1 MVLVTYGIEMT
12 LLQLYNASK
21 QYGAKILFD
30 KAGFSVNQ
38 GEHVGVIGP
47 NGAGKTTL
55 FKIIVGLE
63 HLDTGEIT
71 KANGLRIGYLEQES
85 DWTVNV
91 NAEDYLKE
99 NCLKPIWEL
108 KQIGLG
114 LGLQETHFQAYLN
127 ELSGGFRM
135 RMKLLYLIGLEPDI
149 MLLDEPTNFLDLESI
164 LALEAFLQEH
174 KQAFLLISHDREFLR
189 RTTEYTLEV
198 EAGDIVKFPG
208 HIDDYFEQKAELMRQ
223 LEAKAV
229 QIENKRKH
237 IQDFV
242 DKFRS
247 KATKA
252 RQAQS
257 KLKSLDKLEKVEI
270 KKLPARAI
278 IHLPE
283 ILATGKEI
291 LHLTHADLGYD
302 ASKTIL
308 KNVNLTIDRGQK
320 IGIVGFNGAGKS
332 TLLKSIAEKI
342 PLISGSLKWGH
353 NVRFSYFA
361 QHLADDLLPND
372 TVLDSLQKKAH
383 KDNMAQDILNMAGSL
398 LFSGESIHKKIKVL
412 SGGEKTRVALGQ
424 VLLQKNPLLLLDEPT
439 NHLDF
444 DTVNALALALAD
456 FRGTIILVSHDR
468 NFLKQVTT
476 QIVEVRNGH
485 IEKYPGSYDEYLWS
499 LEKGILSERQE
510 ISVVEKVVTKA
521 DTQPEKKFNYKE
533 ETKRL
538 QSEIKELERKIL
550 KTEELL
556 FRQAEKQ
563 TEINHSLMT
572 AQGPQA
578 QDLAKEAVAISRE
591 TEQMEEAL
599 MNHMENVEIK
609 KQELFSLTNK

>member
-1 MVLVTYGIEMT
+1 MN

-21 QYGAKILFD
+21 QYGSKILFD
-30 KAGFSVNQ
+30 SAGFSINQ

-47 NGAGKTTL
+47 NGAGKSTL
-55 FKIIVGLE
+55 FKIIVGIE
-63 HLDTGEIT
+63 HLDNGEVT

-85 DWTVNV
+85 DWTVDV
-91 NAEDYLKE
+91 NSEDYLKD
-99 NCLKPIWEL
+99 NCIKPIWEL

-114 LGLQETHFQAYLN
+114 LGLQESHFNGKLTQ
-127 ELSGGFRM
+127 LSGGYRM

-164 LALEAFLQEH
+164 LTLENFLQNH

-208 HIDDYFEQKAELMRQ
+208 HIDDYFEQKAELKRL

-229 QIENKRKH
+229 QIENKRKQ

-242 DKFRS
+242 DKFRA

-252 RQAQS
+252 KQAQS
-257 KLKSLDKLEKVEI
+257 RLKSLDRLEQVEI
-270 KKLPARAI
+270 KKLPPRAI
-278 IHLPE
+278 INLPM
-283 ILATGKEI
+283 ATPTGKEI
-291 LHLTHADLGYD
+291 LSLTNANLGYSAD
-302 ASKTIL
+302 KVIL
-308 KNVNLTIDRGQK
+308 KNVNVTIERGQK

-342 PLISGSLKWGH
+342 PLITGELKWGH
-353 NVRFSYFA
+353 QVRHSYFA
-361 QHLADDLLPND
+361 QHLADDLLDND
-372 TVLDSLQKKAH
+372 TVLDALQRKAH

-398 LFSGESIHKKIKVL
+398 LFSGDSIYKKIKVL

-444 DTVNALALALAD
+444 DTVNALAVALSE
-456 FRGTIILVSHDR
+456 FNGTVILVSHDR
-468 NFLKQVTT
+468 TFLKQVTT
-476 QIVEVRNGH
+476 QIVEVRNGT
-485 IEKYPGSYDEYLWS
+485 IEKYLGSYDEYLWS
-499 LEKGILSERQE
+499 LEKGILSERVDTPA
-510 ISVVEKVVTKA
+510 IVEKVATN
-521 DTQPEKKFNYKE
+521 TESSEKKFNYKE

-538 QSEIKELERKIL
+538 NSEIKELERKIL

-563 TEINHSLMT
+563 TELTSALIT
-572 AQGPQA
+572 AQGQQA
-578 QDLAKEAVAISRE
+578 QELAKQAAALNTE
-591 TEQMEEAL
+591 TENMEEAL
-599 MNHMENVEIK
+599 MNHMEAVEIK
-609 KQELFSLTNK
+609 KQELTHLVSK